1 MTEMVLEKEFRIG
14 NRYGLHGRASAK
26 LVETA
31 RQFEADIRLIRNG
44 EAVDGKSILDVLTL
58 ACIQGTPVTI
68 RIAGRDAAA
77 AMAALEKLVA
87 DKFEEE

>member
-1 MTEMVLEKEFRIG
+1 MIDGVLEKEFRIS

-31 RQFEADIRLIRNG
+31 RQFEADVRLVRDG
-44 EAVDGKSILDVLTL
+44 EAVDCKSILDVLTL
-58 ACIQGTPVTI
+58 ACVQGTPVTI
-68 RIAGRDAAA
+68 RIEGRDAKA
-77 AMAALEKLVA
+77 AMAALEKLVD